1 MIVVCGE
8 MLMDLVPARAAGTD
22 DVSPGGGPAYDV
34 RPGGGPANV
43 AVALARLGVD
53 AALLGR
59 LAGDR
64 FGGLLRE
71 HLRASGV
78 TLDLIAPSEAPTT
91 LAVIGLDPAGVA
103 TYDFYIDGCA
113 DGGWRPDELP
123 ADLVPHAA
131 LHVSGSLALPVA
143 TMGDTIETLLMRER
157 PRRVIT
163 FDPNIRPS
171 LARDEQAVR
180 ARLERWLGLADIV
193 KASAEDL
200 EWISPGRPIEAVARD
215 WREMGPTLVVV
226 TRGGQGVHAVGPTGA
241 VDLPAEPV
249 TVVDTV
255 GAGDAFMAG
264 LLAMFEQA
272 GRLTRPRLAALTTD
286 ELRTALAHAQRV
298 AALTCTRVGADPP
311 WRHELLNHPANPPDD
326 QPKPAETGPTG

>member
-1 MIVVCGE
+1 
-8 MLMDLVPARAAGTD
+8 
-22 DVSPGGGPAYDV
+22 
-34 RPGGGPANV
+34 
-43 AVALARLGVD
+43 
-53 AALLGR
+53 
-59 LAGDR
+59 
-64 FGGLLRE
+64 
-71 HLRASGV
+71 
-78 TLDLIAPSEAPTT
+78 
-91 LAVIGLDPAGVA
+91 
-103 TYDFYIDGCA
+103 IDGCA

-180 ARLERWLGLADIV
+180 ARLERWLGLA
-193 KASAEDL
+193 
-200 EWISPGRPIEAVARD
+200 
-215 WREMGPTLVVV
+215 
-226 TRGGQGVHAVGPTGA
+226 
-241 VDLPAEPV
+241 
-249 TVVDTV
+249 
-255 GAGDAFMAG
+255 
-264 LLAMFEQA
+264 
-272 GRLTRPRLAALTTD
+272 
-286 ELRTALAHAQRV
+286 HAQRV